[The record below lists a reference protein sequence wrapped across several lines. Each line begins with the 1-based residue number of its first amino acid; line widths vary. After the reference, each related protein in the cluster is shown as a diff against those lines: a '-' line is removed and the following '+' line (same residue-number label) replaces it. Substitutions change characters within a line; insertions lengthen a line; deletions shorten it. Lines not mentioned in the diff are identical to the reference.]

1 MNMIIFLKETNR
13 NEYKVRLHGRD
24 TWLDKDEFIHQVKHG
39 NVFFKANKPVYENDL
54 ARFK

>member
-1 MNMIIFLKETNR
+1 MIIFLKETNG

-24 TWLDKDEFIHQVKHG
+24 TWLDKNEFIHQVKHG